1 MRAEPSA
8 YDGPGHSIGDVL
20 DGLMHNVRA
29 RAQGIDPIAAHP
41 GHSRDILSRGRVRFE
56 THVSRVFDRNPSD
69 DERAELAALYDR
81 GQKLCE
87 SPIER
92 NLLAA
97 LVTGDWPMCRQV
109 LPAVHNAKNYDEA
122 FPLNEVVIIPQMT
135 ILRFRSDIGLVVGPM
150 NRRPVIVGLECD
162 GKEFHQDGER
172 DRQRDSYFRALGV
185 PVIRISGAALNI
197 EPIAVADGIIETVTR
212 WASE

>member
-1 MRAEPSA
+1 
-8 YDGPGHSIGDVL
+8 
-20 DGLMHNVRA
+20 
-29 RAQGIDPIAAHP
+29 
-41 GHSRDILSRGRVRFE
+41 
-56 THVSRVFDRNPSD
+56 VSRVFDRNPSD